1 MRNPDDNNTMSVK
14 LVVNRPS
21 LAKAA
26 RAFSWLTVDRIGQV
40 ATTLTVSAL
49 IARGAGVESY
59 GQWQVAL
66 SLLFMLAT
74 LSNFASNDVTIPLVI
89 AKGEEGKNVISAAL
103 KLRFIAAIFN
113 IGVGFLLALFW
124 PGTST
129 LLVILILPILL
140 REPVIA
146 VMMWFMAIGNIKP
159 YAQISILTLV
169 VRLFCTLIIYLTN
182 KPLYWYVIPLLVENI
197 LFVGLLLREAKKEK
211 IGLFQSVSTELL
223 RSMAYLSGWGW
234 LAAVASL
241 AIMRADRLLLSA
253 LAPADTLGLYSAAA
267 QINDNWYYL
276 GILMAGGLAPTLIYR
291 ANQNLVVRNTIVL
304 ALAVIITCAFGAAFI
319 SFFSNDIVL
328 IIFGK
333 QFQAS
338 AEILKI
344 TTWTTALIPIDMI
357 LCLPLLHFRKIKWVA
372 IKNICILLGVLST
385 AYFLFPIYGVYSPA
399 IALATGYLI
408 SIILNCLK
416 IRTLRLEYER

>member
-1 MRNPDDNNTMSVK
+1 MSLKVAI
-14 LVVNRPS
+14 NRPS
-21 LAKAA
+21 LAKAV
-26 RAFSWLTVDRIGQV
+26 RAFSWLTIDRIGQV
-40 ATTLTVSAL
+40 LTTLTVSAL

-89 AKGEEGKNVISAAL
+89 AKGDHGKSVISAAL
-103 KLRFIAAIFN
+103 KLRFMAALFN
-113 IGVGFLLALFW
+113 IGVGVLLALFW
-124 PGTST
+124 PGTSP

-146 VMMWFMAIGNIKP
+146 VMMWFMATGNVRP
-159 YAQISILTLV
+159 YALISISTLI
-169 VRLFCTLIIYLTN
+169 VRLFCTLVIYLAD
-182 KPLYWYVIPLLVENI
+182 KPLYWYVIPLLIENVF
-197 LFVGLLLREAKKEK
+197 FVGLLLREAKKEK
-211 IGLFQSVSTELL
+211 IGLFQTVPSELL

-253 LAPADTLGLYSAAA
+253 LVPADSLGLYSAAA

-291 ANQNLVVRNTIVL
+291 AKPDLVVRNTIVL
-304 ALAVIITCAFGAAFI
+304 TLAVLSTCVVGAAFI
-319 SFFSNDIVL
+319 SFFSNSIVL

-333 QFQAS
+333 EFQAS
-338 AEILKI
+338 VDILKI

-357 LCLPLLHFRKIKWVA
+357 LSLPLLHFRKIKWVA
-372 IKNICILLGVLST
+372 IKNICILLGVLSI
-385 AYFLFPIYGVYSPA
+385 AYLLFPLYGIYSPA
-399 IALATGYLI
+399 IALATGYLV
-408 SIILNCLK
+408 SITLTCLK
-416 IRTLRLEYER
+416 IRTLRVEDER